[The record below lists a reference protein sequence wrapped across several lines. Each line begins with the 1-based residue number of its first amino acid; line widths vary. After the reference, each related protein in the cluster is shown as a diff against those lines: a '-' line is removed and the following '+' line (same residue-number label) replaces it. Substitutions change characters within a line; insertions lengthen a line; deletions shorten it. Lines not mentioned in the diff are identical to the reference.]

1 MIHTGIKSMC
11 IRNLFKTVTV
21 SICLSLGLGGVV
33 YAAEDAAPES
43 ATVEA
48 GSGYMQLKPTITTN
62 YQSPRLKYVRTDVA
76 IRVNNKALDTLT
88 RHKDP
93 IRDIIIMLLASQDK
107 EMLTSTEGIDAIREE
122 AKEEI
127 SAFLESENESAE
139 IIDVLFMSFLVE

>member
-1 MIHTGIKSMC
+1 MC

-88 RHKDP
+88 LHKDP
-93 IRDIIIMLLASQDK
+93 IRDIIIMLLGRQDK
-107 EMLTSTEGIDAIREE
+107 EMLTTTEGIDAIREE

-127 SAFLESENESAE
+127 TAYFGFPNYVDPIEKKFFYSLLRLQALLFLT
-139 IIDVLFMSFLVE
+139 